1 MKGRRALKAVTLKF
15 LAVLLVAGMLAF
27 LGAIICIIASVHP
40 AAKGP
45 VQGAENESS
54 AAAPLEKS
62 LGALHGVKTL
72 YGSKDAFLEVSGS
85 KSQAPPSFSRLLCT
99 PLAMECPSDV
109 QRDAPQPV
117 GEDILFL
124 QTTAEQLRQTV
135 LQQKKQIHT
144 DQEAIRELTSK
155 LSRCENGLDK
165 SYKEGDVWG
174 AKEGT
179 MGDLPLD
186 SPQAVQELEEA
197 VRTLKDRIEK
207 IELEIQQRVHNA
219 SSAASTTSPS
229 PVHGKDS
236 LQSKMLELEAQLLAK
251 LLELEKEQTTESGE
265 RDKQDIEKELS
276 ILQNRIA
283 ELESGYPGYHPENF
297 KINFPVRTNYMYGR
311 MKKTLPELY
320 AFTICMWLKAKASS
334 GSGTPFSYSVP
345 GQPNE
350 IVLLEWGHNP
360 MELLINDKVT
370 QLPINLKDGMW
381 HHICVSWTT
390 RDGMWT
396 AYQDGKKKGS
406 NDNLSAWH
414 PIKPDGVIILGQ
426 EQDTLGGRFDATQAF
441 VGDVAQFNM
450 WDRALSAAEIE
461 GIANCTSPFPG
472 NLIHWDDRQ
481 VDVFGGATKGP
492 FESCEE
498 RLSR

>member
-1 MKGRRALKAVTLKF
+1 
-15 LAVLLVAGMLAF
+15 MLAF

-45 VQGAENESS
+45 VLGAENES
-54 AAAPLEKS
+54 APAVPNEKS

-72 YGSKDAFLEVSGS
+72 YGSKDAFLELPGS
-85 KSQAPPSFSRLLCT
+85 KSQSPPSFSRLICT

-109 QRDAPQPV
+109 QRDSPQPA
-117 GEDILFL
+117 GEELLNL
-124 QTTAEQLRQTV
+124 QSTAEQLRHTM
-135 LQQKKQIHT
+135 LQQKKQILT
-144 DQEAIRELTSK
+144 DQEAIRELTGK

-165 SYKEGDVWG
+165 DGWGPKEG
-174 AKEGT
+174 A

-207 IELEIQQRVHNA
+207 IELEIQQRVHNLTA
-219 SSAASTTSPS
+219 PTSTSPS
-229 PVHGKDS
+229 PLYGRDS
-236 LQSKMLELEAQLLAK
+236 LQSKLLELEAQLLAK
-251 LLELEKEQTTESGE
+251 LLELEKEQTTASGE

-283 ELESGYPGYHPENF
+283 ELEQGYPGYHPENF
-297 KINFPVRTNYMYGR
+297 KLSFSVRTNYMYGR

-320 AFTICMWLKAKASS
+320 AFTLCLWLKSKTTS
-334 GSGTPFSYSVP
+334 GSGTPFSYSVH

-360 MELLINDKVT
+360 MELLINDKAT
-370 QLPINLKDGMW
+370 QLPVSLKDGMW
-381 HHICVSWTT
+381 HHICVAWTT

-396 AYQDGKKKGS
+396 AFQDGKKKGS
-406 NDNLSAWH
+406 NENLSAWH
-414 PIKPDGVIILGQ
+414 PIKPNGVIIFGQ
-426 EQDTLGGRFDATQAF
+426 EQDAVGGRFDATQAF
-441 VGDVAQFNM
+441 VGEVAQFNM
-450 WDRALSAAEIE
+450 WDRVLTNSEIE
-461 GIANCTSPFPG
+461 GIANCTIPLSG

-481 VDVFGGATKGP
+481 VDVFGGATKSP

-498 RLSR
+498 RLGH

>member
-1 MKGRRALKAVTLKF
+1 
-15 LAVLLVAGMLAF
+15 MLAF

-45 VQGAENESS
+45 VLGAENESS
-54 AAAPLEKS
+54 PAAPNEKS

-72 YGSKDAFLEVSGS
+72 YGSKDAFLELPGS
-85 KSQAPPSFSRLLCT
+85 KSQAAPSFSRLICT

-109 QRDAPQPV
+109 QRDSPQPA
-117 GEDILFL
+117 GEELLSL
-124 QTTAEQLRQTV
+124 QNTAEQLRHTV
-135 LQQKKQIHT
+135 LQQKKQIVT
-144 DQEAIRELTSK
+144 DQEAIRELTGK
-155 LSRCENGLDK
+155 LNRCENGLDK
-165 SYKEGDVWG
+165 GYQEGTDGWG
-174 AKEGT
+174 AKEGA

-207 IELEIQQRVHNA
+207 IELEIQQRVHNLTA
-219 SSAASTTSPS
+219 PTSTSPS
-229 PVHGKDS
+229 PLYGRDS
-236 LQSKMLELEAQLLAK
+236 LQSKLLELEAQLLAK
-251 LLELEKEQTTESGE
+251 LLELEKEQTTASGE

-283 ELESGYPGYHPENF
+283 ELEQGYPGYHPENF
-297 KINFPVRTNYMYGR
+297 KLSFPVRTNYMYGR

-320 AFTICMWLKAKASS
+320 AFTICLWLKSKTTS
-334 GSGTPFSYSVP
+334 GSGTPFSYSVH

-370 QLPINLKDGMW
+370 QLPVSLKDGMW
-381 HHICVSWTT
+381 HHICVAWTT

-396 AYQDGKKKGS
+396 AFQDGKKKGS
-406 NDNLSAWH
+406 NENLSAWH
-414 PIKPDGVIILGQ
+414 PIKPNGVIIFGQ
-426 EQDTLGGRFDATQAF
+426 EQDAVGSRFDATQAF
-441 VGDVAQFNM
+441 VGEVAQFNM
-450 WDRALSAAEIE
+450 WDRVLTNSEIE
-461 GIANCTSPFPG
+461 GIANCTMPLSG

-481 VDVFGGATKGP
+481 VDVFGGAIKSP

-498 RLSR
+498 RLGH

>member
-1 MKGRRALKAVTLKF
+1 
-15 LAVLLVAGMLAF
+15 MLAF

-45 VQGAENESS
+45 VLGAENES
-54 AAAPLEKS
+54 APAAPMEKS

-72 YGSKDAFLEVSGS
+72 YGSKDAFLELSGS
-85 KSQAPPSFSRLLCT
+85 KSQTPPSFSRLLCT

-109 QRDAPQPV
+109 QRDSPQAS
-117 GEDILFL
+117 GEEMLSL
-124 QTTAEQLRQTV
+124 QNTAEQLRQTV
-135 LQQKKQIHT
+135 LQQKKQILT
-144 DQEAIRELTSK
+144 DQEAIRELTGK

-165 SYKEGDVWG
+165 GYQEGAEGWGPKEG
-174 AKEGT
+174 A

-207 IELEIQQRVHNA
+207 IELEIQQRLNNMT
-219 SSAASTTSPS
+219 SSTSTSPS
-229 PVHGKDS
+229 PLYGRDS
-236 LQSKMLELEAQLLAK
+236 LQSKLLELEAQLLAK
-251 LLELEKEQTTESGE
+251 LLELEKEQATTSGE

-283 ELESGYPGYHPENF
+283 ELEHVYPGYHPENV
-297 KINFPVRTNYMYGR
+297 KLSFPVRTNYMYGR
-311 MKKTLPELY
+311 MRKTLPELY
-320 AFTICMWLKAKASS
+320 AFTMCLWLKSKTTS
-334 GSGTPFSYSVP
+334 GSGTPFSYSVH

-370 QLPINLKDGMW
+370 QLPVSLKDGMW
-381 HHICVSWTT
+381 HHICVAWTT

-396 AYQDGKKKGS
+396 AFQDGKKKGS
-406 NDNLSAWH
+406 NENLSAWH
-414 PIKPDGVIILGQ
+414 PIKPNGVIIFGQ
-426 EQDTLGGRFDATQAF
+426 EQDAVGGRFDATQAF
-441 VGDVAQFNM
+441 VGEVAQFNM
-450 WDRALSAAEIE
+450 WDRVLTLNEIE
-461 GIANCTSPFPG
+461 GIANCTMPLSG
-472 NLIHWDDRQ
+472 NLIQWNDRQ
-481 VDVFGGATKGP
+481 VDVFGGATKNP

-498 RLSR
+498 RLGH

>member
-1 MKGRRALKAVTLKF
+1 MKF

-45 VQGAENESS
+45 VLGADNESAS
-54 AAAPLEKS
+54 TVPMEKS

-72 YGSKDAFLEVSGS
+72 YGSKDSLLELSGS
-85 KSQAPPSFSRLLCT
+85 KSQAPPTFSRLLCT
-99 PLAMECPSDV
+99 PLEMECPSDV
-109 QRDAPQPV
+109 QRDAPQPP
-117 GEDILFL
+117 GEEVLSL
-124 QTTAEQLRQTV
+124 QSTAEQLRQTV
-135 LQQKKQIHT
+135 LQQKKQILT
-144 DQEAIRELTSK
+144 DQEAIRELTGK

-165 SYKEGDVWG
+165 SYREGADGWGTKEG
-174 AKEGT
+174 A

-207 IELEIQQRVHNA
+207 IETEIQQRVNNA
-219 SSAASTTSPS
+219 SSPTSASP
-229 PVHGKDS
+229 PPFHGRDS
-236 LQSKMLELEAQLLAK
+236 LQYKMLELEAQLLAK
-251 LLELEKEQTTESGE
+251 LQELEKEQTTASGE

-283 ELESGYPGYHPENF
+283 ELEHGNPGYNPENF
-297 KINFPVRTNYMYGR
+297 KLSFSVRTNYMYGR
-311 MKKTLPELY
+311 VKKTLPELY
-320 AFTICMWLKAKASS
+320 AFTMCMWLKSKASV

-370 QLPINLKDGMW
+370 QLPVSLKDGMW
-381 HHICVSWTT
+381 HHICVAWTT

-396 AYQDGKKKGS
+396 AFQDGKKKGS

-414 PIKPDGVIILGQ
+414 PIKPNGVIIFGQ

-441 VGDVAQFNM
+441 VGEVAQFNM
-450 WDRALSAAEIE
+450 WDRVLTQTEIE
-461 GIANCTSPFPG
+461 GIANCTAPLVG

-481 VDVFGGATKGP
+481 VDVFGGATKGI

-498 RLSR
+498 RLGH

>member
-1 MKGRRALKAVTLKF
+1 
-15 LAVLLVAGMLAF
+15 MLAF

-45 VQGAENESS
+45 VLGAENES
-54 AAAPLEKS
+54 APAAPNEKS

-72 YGSKDAFLEVSGS
+72 YGSKDAFLELSGS
-85 KSQAPPSFSRLLCT
+85 KGHPAPSFSRLICT

-109 QRDAPQPV
+109 QRDSGQPA
-117 GEDILFL
+117 GEDMLFL
-124 QTTAEQLRQTV
+124 QSTAEQLRQTL
-135 LQQKKQIHT
+135 LQQKKQILT
-144 DQEAIRELTSK
+144 DQDAIRELTGK
-155 LSRCENGLDK
+155 LSRCENGLEK
-165 SYKEGDVWG
+165 GFPEGADGWG
-174 AKEGT
+174 AKEGA

-207 IELEIQQRVHNA
+207 IELEIQQRVNNMTLP
-219 SSAASTTSPS
+219 TTSS
-229 PVHGKDS
+229 PAAAHGRDS
-236 LQSKMLELEAQLLAK
+236 LQTKLLELEAQLLAK
-251 LLELEKEQTTESGE
+251 LLELEKEQSTASGE

-283 ELESGYPGYHPENF
+283 ELEQGYPGYHPENV
-297 KINFPVRTNYMYGR
+297 KLSFPVRTNYMYGR

-320 AFTICMWLKAKASS
+320 AFTMCLWLKSKTTS
-334 GSGTPFSYSVP
+334 GSGTPFSYSVH

-370 QLPINLKDGMW
+370 QLPVNLKDGMW
-381 HHICVSWTT
+381 HHVCVAWTT

-396 AYQDGKKKGS
+396 AFQDGKKKGS

-414 PIKPDGVIILGQ
+414 PIKPNGVIIFGQ
-426 EQDTLGGRFDATQAF
+426 EQDAVGGRFDATQAF
-441 VGDVAQFNM
+441 VGELAQFNM
-450 WDRALSAAEIE
+450 WDRVLTNSEIE
-461 GIANCTSPFPG
+461 GMANCTMPLSG
-472 NLIHWDDRQ
+472 NLIQWDDRQ
-481 VDVFGGATKGP
+481 VDVFGGAIKSP

-498 RLSR
+498 RLGH

>member
-1 MKGRRALKAVTLKF
+1 
-15 LAVLLVAGMLAF
+15 MLAF

-45 VQGAENESS
+45 VQGADNESAP
-54 AAAPLEKS
+54 AAQIDKIP
-62 LGALHGVKTL
+62 GALHGVKTL
-72 YGSKDAFLEVSGS
+72 YGSKDAFLELSGS
-85 KSQAPPSFSRLLCT
+85 KTQAPHTFSRLLCT

-109 QRDAPQPV
+109 QRDAPQPAGDEV
-117 GEDILFL
+117 FSL
-124 QTTAEQLRQTV
+124 QNTAEQLRQTV

-144 DQEAIRELTSK
+144 DQEAIRELTNK
-155 LSRCENGLDK
+155 LSRCENGLGK
-165 SYKEGDVWG
+165 NL
-174 AKEGT
+174 KEGT
-179 MGDLPLD
+179 DAWSHKEGAMGDLPLD
-186 SPQAVQELEEA
+186 SPQAVQDLEEA

-219 SSAASTTSPS
+219 SSPLSTTSPS
-229 PVHGKDS
+229 PLNGRDS

-251 LLELEKEQTTESGE
+251 LLELEKEQSTASGE
-265 RDKQDIEKELS
+265 KDKQDIEKELS

-283 ELESGYPGYHPENF
+283 ELEHGYPGYHPENF
-297 KINFPVRTNYMYGR
+297 KLSFPVRTNYMYGR
-311 MKKTLPELY
+311 AKKTLPELY
-320 AFTICMWLKAKASS
+320 AFTICMWLKSKASS

-370 QLPINLKDGMW
+370 QLPISLKDGMW
-381 HHICVSWTT
+381 HHVCVSWTT

-406 NDNLSAWH
+406 NENLSAWH
-414 PIKPDGVIILGQ
+414 PIKPNGVIIFGQ

-441 VGDVAQFNM
+441 VGEVAQFNM
-450 WDRALSAAEIE
+450 WDRALSVTEIE
-461 GIANCTSPFPG
+461 GIANCTTTFSG
-472 NLIHWDDRQ
+472 NLIQWDDRQ
-481 VDVFGGATKGP
+481 VEAFGGATKGL
-492 FESCEE
+492 FESCDE

>member
-1 MKGRRALKAVTLKF
+1 
-15 LAVLLVAGMLAF
+15 MLAF

-45 VQGAENESS
+45 VLGAENESVTT
-54 AAAPLEKS
+54 APMEKN

-72 YGSKDAFLEVSGS
+72 YGSKDSFLELSGS
-85 KSQAPPSFSRLLCT
+85 KSQAAPSFSRLICT

-109 QRDAPQPV
+109 QRDAPQSEEEEV
-117 GEDILFL
+117 LSL

-144 DQEAIRELTSK
+144 DQEAIRELTGK

-165 SYKEGDVWG
+165 SYGEGADGWGTKEG
-174 AKEGT
+174 A

-186 SPQAVQELEEA
+186 SPQAVQEL
-197 VRTLKDRIEK
+197 DRGSEDPEGSIREDRVNDF
-207 IELEIQQRVHNA
+207 ISGFCLLQLEIQQRVGNA
-219 SSAASTTSPS
+219 SSPTSASPS
-229 PVHGKDS
+229 PPHGKDS

-251 LLELEKEQTTESGE
+251 LQELEKEQMTASGE
-265 RDKQDIEKELS
+265 RDKADIEKELS

-283 ELESGYPGYHPENF
+283 ELEHGFPGYNPENF
-297 KINFPVRTNYMYGR
+297 KLSFPVRTNYMYGR
-311 MKKTLPELY
+311 VKKTLPELY
-320 AFTICMWLKAKASS
+320 AFTVCMWLKSKASA

-370 QLPINLKDGMW
+370 QLPISLKDGMW
-381 HHICVSWTT
+381 HHICVAWTT

-396 AYQDGKKKGS
+396 AFQDGKKKGS
-406 NDNLSAWH
+406 NENLSAWH
-414 PIKPDGVIILGQ
+414 PIKPNGVIIFGQ

-441 VGDVAQFNM
+441 VGEVAQFNI
-450 WDRALSAAEIE
+450 WDKVLSPKEIE
-461 GIANCTSPFPG
+461 GIANCTAPLSG

-481 VDVFGGATKGP
+481 VDVFGGATKGL

-498 RLSR
+498 RLGH